1 MPADCGSAR
10 LWTTEQG
17 KTTFETRLALGLSL
31 ALLTRFISS
40 SFETNS
46 NGSASGLQATDKQ
59 ARGNE
64 RARAKNKV
72 IIASNDRESLVK
84 TE

>member
-1 MPADCGSAR
+1 
-10 LWTTEQG
+10 
-17 KTTFETRLALGLSL
+17 LGLSL
-31 ALLTRFISS
+31 ALLTRFVSGF
-40 SFETNS
+40 FETSS

-59 ARGNE
+59 ARDNE

-72 IIASNDRESLVK
+72 IIASNDRESLAK